1 MDNNFESADEE
12 NSNINCDSNE
22 YISSIQ
28 TQWGKIIG
36 AKNANDNRTF
46 TGEFKQLLQM
56 LYNRARNCGLY
67 IDETD
72 DNRNGYRYFLTVKK
86 ALKNGIEQNC
96 TPSDFF
102 IADQTWTPVLDK
114 YIELTGENDG
124 SIVWKNARL
133 VQLNKE
139 YPIFKD
145 NERQPYTNLIIA
157 IKNERKCLSTMQSL
171 GKFFRIT
178 PKGGRK
184 TRRQKK
190 SKKSRKSKRRRN
202 RKTRK

>member
-1 MDNNFESADEE
+1 MIYYNRMDNNFESADEE

-86 ALKNGIEQNC
+86 ALKKWYR
-96 TPSDFF
+96 TKLH
-102 IADQTWTPVLDK
+102 A
-114 YIELTGENDG
+114 
-124 SIVWKNARL
+124 
-133 VQLNKE
+133 
-139 YPIFKD
+139 
-145 NERQPYTNLIIA
+145 
-157 IKNERKCLSTMQSL
+157 
-171 GKFFRIT
+171 
-178 PKGGRK
+178 
-184 TRRQKK
+184 
-190 SKKSRKSKRRRN
+190 
-202 RKTRK
+202 